1 MEEFIC
7 GPMQRSPMDTPS
19 PSGTM
24 EANPAMFISESLSE
38 LSPGN
43 SVSTL
48 PSEEMQD
55 KPSVQEKISVASM
68 LETKTGDEM
77 FLKKQLRYLFHCYER
92 VATEERS
99 YPKVPFQK
107 LLSFQMYYSCF
118 AILLSRNSFHLCTFK
133 PGCLE
138 VSEVLGQKRDKNPPA
153 SETNKNV
160 GEPGNKTLE
169 HVT

>member
-24 EANPAMFISESLSE
+24 EANPAIFISESLSE

-68 LETKTGDEM
+68 LEAKTGDEM

-92 VATEERS
+92 VGTEERS
-99 YPKVPFQK
+99 YPKVPFQEI
-107 LLSFQMYYSCF
+107 LLFQTYRLCF
-118 AILLSRNSFHLCTFK
+118 ALLLIQNSFHLCTRK
-133 PGCLE
+133 QGCLE
-138 VSEVLGQKRDKNPPA
+138 ISDVLEQKRERNLHA
-153 SETNKNV
+153 SEKSKRV
-160 GEPGNKTLE
+160 
-169 HVT
+169 